1 MTYGQMVE
9 YRADE
14 QFQARPSDVATERR
28 RTVEYE
34 LCSTREAGERRWPDP
49 LERLGGLLMQ
59 AGRLFGGGGGP
70 MTPSPA

>member
-1 MTYGQMVE
+1 MTYGRIVE
-9 YRADE
+9 FSVDE
-14 QFQARPSDVATERR
+14 QFQVRQSDVATSRR
-28 RTVEYE
+28 LWDQE
-34 LCSTREAGERRWPDP
+34 LCATGEPGRRRWPDP